1 MSSLQGS
8 LDKKIVVAT
17 WHFKMVA
24 IFQDGRHPGQIIKW
38 CDCYV
43 GDIGMKIGT
52 TSLHEALNKKM
63 LTPTWNSKMAGIF
76 QDGHYLSAAVK
87 WCNHSVGDT

>member
-1 MSSLQGS
+1 MKWLRADFRQNCAFSDTSIGMSSLQGS

-17 WHFKMVA
+17 WNFKMVA
-24 IFQDGRHPGQIIKW
+24 IFQD
-38 CDCYV
+38 

-63 LTPTWNSKMAGIF
+63 LLTTWNFKLAAIF
-76 QDGHYLSAAVK
+76 QDGRHL
-87 WCNHSVGDT
+87 GQTIRLMM

>member
-17 WHFKMVA
+17 WYFKMVA
-24 IFQDGRHPGQIIKW
+24 IFQDGRHPGQRIKL

-52 TSLHEALNKKM
+52 TSLHEAPNKKM
-63 LTPTWNSKMAGIF
+63 LPATWNFK
-76 QDGHYLSAAVK
+76 LAAISVK
-87 WCNHSVGDT
+87 QLVM